1 MVPFPRF
8 DAAVEATEAAVAP
21 DRFQPLDHPTQPGH
35 WAHPPPDLGTSPERR
50 LLAQEAR
57 QHLQSAIAAL
67 PEHQRLV
74 LVLRDV
80 EGCSTE
86 EVCNALGFQ
95 ETNIRVLLH
104 RARAKVCAAL
114 QPYLKGV

>member
-1 MVPFPRF
+1 VI
-8 DAAVEATEAAVAP
+8 AP
-21 DRFQPLDHPTQPGH
+21 DRFQPVAHSTEPGR
-35 WAHPPPDLGTSPERR
+35 WTHPPPDQGASPERW

-74 LVLRDV
+74 LILRDV

-86 EVCNALGFQ
+86 QVCNALGFQ
-95 ETNIRVLLH
+95 ETNTRVLLH
-104 RARAKVCAAL
+104 RARAKVRAVL
-114 QPYLKGV
+114 EPYLKGV

>member
-1 MVPFPRF
+1 MSLAAGRTLRPTWEPLRSAGSWPRRH
-8 DAAVEATEAAVAP
+8 ATSE
-21 DRFQPLDHPTQPGH
+21 
-35 WAHPPPDLGTSPERR
+35 
-50 LLAQEAR
+50 
-57 QHLQSAIAAL
+57 SAIAAL

-74 LVLRDV
+74 LILRDV

-104 RARAKVCAAL
+104 RARAKVRAAL
-114 QPYLKGV
+114 EPYLKGE

>member
-1 MVPFPRF
+1 MTPSARH
-8 DAAVEATEAAVAP
+8 DAEVGVTEAAVAADP
-21 DRFQPLDHPTQPGH
+21 FEPADHPTRPGRWIH
-35 WAHPPPDLGTSPERR
+35 LPPDLGSSPERR

-74 LVLRDV
+74 MILRDV

-95 ETNIRVLLH
+95 ETNTRVLLH
-104 RARAKVCAAL
+104 RARAKVRAAL
-114 QPYLKGV
+114 EPYLKGV